1 MYDINNIEFGKRLKE
16 LRKEKGMTL
25 EEVAKAIYKSKPTI
39 YKYEEGLLEPNLEAL
54 LQLAN
59 LFDVNLDGL
68 FEKEKEHK
76 TQRDVNPFNTN
87 KLYMYYKGKNA
98 VLISIITIE
107 NLSFQK
113 AVFYNCVQS
122 DSIYSKMYKKYT
134 GLLEYEK
141 GIAYFIFES
150 DLKDE
155 FEKVIVQVKVPR
167 GDDEKYYGWIGGD
180 STAEKIVL
188 LREYIDNP
196 KRLEEIAKDLQITND
211 EWENI
216 RKNEYWDIDI
226 SNEKDLRKKYKSE
239 E

>member
-39 YKYEEGLLEPNLEAL
+39 YKYEEGLLEPNLEVL

-87 KLYMYYKGKNA
+87 KLYMYYKGKSA
-98 VLISIITIE
+98 VLISIVTIE
-107 NLSFQK
+107 NLSYQK
-113 AVFYNCVQS
+113 SILYNCVKS
-122 DSIYSKMYKKYT
+122 DSIYAKMYRKYT
-134 GLLEYEK
+134 GSLQYEK
-141 GIAYFIFES
+141 GTAYFIFES

-155 FEKVIVQVKVPR
+155 FEKVLVQVKVPNS
-167 GDDEKYYGWIGGD
+167 DDKKYYGWLGAD
-180 STAEKIVL
+180 STAEKVVF
-188 LREYIDNP
+188 LREYIDDP
-196 KRLEEIAKDLQITND
+196 KQLEETAKDLEITND

-226 SNEKDLRKKYKSE
+226 SNEKDLRKKYKLE